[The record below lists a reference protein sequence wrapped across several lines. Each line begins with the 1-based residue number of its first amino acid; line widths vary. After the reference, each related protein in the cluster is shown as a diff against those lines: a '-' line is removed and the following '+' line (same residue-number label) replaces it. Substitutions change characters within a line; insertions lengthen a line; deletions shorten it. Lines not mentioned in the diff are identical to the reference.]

1 MASRSGAE
9 AVVCREVN
17 RTVRVKAIMRKVL
30 FLDEKYDA
38 VGGTRWLMRSV
49 ERWRPVYVRTA
60 DEALRA
66 LDADEGFDA
75 VVINPQST
83 VVSGAAFLAEVMRRH
98 PRTVRI
104 VLSDRIGQEELVR
117 WLGPAHRRLSRSCS
131 TSELED
137 ALERACAL
145 RDLLTNESLQRIV
158 SQINSLPSLPAVY
171 AELVEELQ
179 TAQPSVR
186 KIGEIIARDV
196 ALTAKV
202 LQVVNSAFFG
212 LRRRITSPAEATM
225 FLGLDAI
232 VSLVL
237 AINVFSQFEAQRL
250 PRFSPTALW
259 THSLQTGLFAKRIA
273 SLERQSDK
281 NAEEAF
287 TAGLLHDAGKIVL
300 ATALPE
306 WYEQALAL
314 MRKEELSFAEAER
327 EVFGTTHAEV
337 GAYLFGLWGLPDQIV
352 EAVAFHH
359 RPQDAKANDFCALTA
374 VHVANAIEHEGRA
387 ERAQIDAD
395 YLDALRLI
403 ERFTTWQQACA
414 KMRIEP
420 DQEAEEA

>member
-1 MASRSGAE
+1 
-9 AVVCREVN
+9 
-17 RTVRVKAIMRKVL
+17 MRKVL

-38 VGGTRWLMRSV
+38 IGGTQWLMQSV
-49 ERWRPVYVRTA
+49 RRWQPVYVRTA
-60 DEALRA
+60 EEALRA
-66 LDADEGFDA
+66 LDEDESFGA
-75 VVINPQST
+75 VVVNPQSDA
-83 VVSGAAFLAEVMRRH
+83 VNGAAFLSEVMRRH
-98 PRTVRI
+98 PCTVRV

-117 WLGPAHRRLSRSCS
+117 WLGPAHRRLSRFCS
-131 TSELED
+131 TPELES

-145 RDLLTNESLQRIV
+145 RDLLTNRSLQQTV
-158 SQINSLPSLPAVY
+158 SQIKSLPSLPAVY

-179 TAQPSVR
+179 APQPSVR
-186 KIGEIIARDV
+186 KVGAIIARDV

-250 PRFSPTALW
+250 PRFSPAALW
-259 THSLQTGLFAKRIA
+259 AHSLQTGLFAKRIV
-273 SLERQSDK
+273 SMERQSDK
-281 NAEEAF
+281 SAEEAF

-300 ATALPE
+300 ATTLPE

-314 MRKEELSFAEAER
+314 THKEVVSLAEAEQ

-359 RPQDAKANDFCALTA
+359 RPLDARADEFCALTA

-387 ERAQIDAD
+387 ERAQVDAD
-395 YLDALRLI
+395 YLDALRLT
-403 ERFTTWQQACA
+403 ERFTVWQRACA
-414 KMRIEP
+414 KARVGP
-420 DQEAEEA
+420 DQPEEP